1 MASSLAEVFDAT
13 VHGLVGVAGKGP
25 VASEGDILI
34 LLQDGLGGFLLLEAA
49 LNLVLAR
56 IVAKIRLRP
65 ALNSILCPIVAKS
78 RPDACVV

>member
-1 MASSLAEVFDAT
+1 MGVF
-13 VHGLVGVAGKGP
+13 V
-25 VASEGDILI
+25 
-34 LLQDGLGGFLLLEAA
+34 LLQDGACVLIQFNTDSLGGFLLLEAA

-65 ALNSILCPIVAKS
+65 ALNSILCPIVAKI